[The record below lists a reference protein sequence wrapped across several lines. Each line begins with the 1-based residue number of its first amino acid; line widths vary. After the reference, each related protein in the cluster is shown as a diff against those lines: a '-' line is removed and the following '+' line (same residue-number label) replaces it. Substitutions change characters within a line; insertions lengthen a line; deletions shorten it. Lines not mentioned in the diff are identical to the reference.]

1 MLIYYPKERKI
12 VAADIEF
19 NLSNNTNYKLE
30 IAGYPNLTYFVTST
44 QLPQMSMQPVQ
55 TDFRGNQCIVP
66 GDKIEYDSLTVEFL
80 VNEDWANYI
89 ELYKW
94 IKDQRWKNNPKDH
107 FSDLT
112 LWVLNNNKLPIT
124 KIVYYDAFPTSVS
137 ELDFDSSTTEPV
149 NLMCSVTFSYQSF
162 SLFKGDV
169 EL

>member
-1 MLIYYPKERKI
+1 M
-12 VAADIEF
+12 AADIEF

-30 IAGYPNLTYFVTST
+30 ISGYPNLNYFITST

-94 IKDQRWKNNPKDH
+94 IRDQRWKNNPKDH
-107 FSDLT
+107 FADLT

-124 KIVYYDAFPTSVS
+124 KVVYYDAFPTSVS

-149 NLMCSVTFSYQSF
+149 NLVCSVTFSYQYF

>member
-1 MLIYYPKERKI
+1 M
-12 VAADIEF
+12 AADIEY

-149 NLMCSVTFSYQSF
+149 NLTCSVTFSYQSF